1 MAGRGAPGAGM
12 PLNVPPV
19 LASNFELG
27 SGRAYSRD
35 DATPTW
41 EAFEEV
47 LGGLEGGQAV
57 AFASG
62 MGSIAAVFD
71 LLPVGATVALGDD
84 CYHAVAGLAAAGGA
98 QGRWRVVRVGV
109 EDTSRW
115 LELAADADLLWLES
129 PSNPLL
135 AVADLPAICAAR
147 HKPDALIVVDSTF
160 ATPLVQRPLELGA
173 DLVVH
178 SATKYLGGHSDLL
191 LGGGRGVRR
200 ARPAI
205 ARATRAGRSH
215 ARRARGLPRRPW
227 NTHTRAANERASATA
242 AELAE
247 RLAGHADVAVVRYPG
262 RPDHPTHE
270 TARSFMAR
278 FGAVVSFDVGGR
290 GRARRG
296 RLPVCTDH
304 PPCHESGRRR
314 VDHRTPSRHSRAGPS
329 TARTAAAQ
337 RRVRTSR
344 RRLVGPR
351 TGPYAVMPHANDLID
366 RVAELLHESPGELRD
381 AGVTNEL
388 NLQGWLGARNLRLA
402 AADPREPEISPGV
415 LDRRAL

>member
-1 MAGRGAPGAGM
+1 MVHSSQVEPETWAVMAGRGAPGAGT

-62 MGSIAAVFD
+62 MGAIAAVFD
-71 LLPVGATVALGDD
+71 LLPVGATVVLGDD
-84 CYHAVAGLAAAGGA
+84 CYQAVAGLAAAGAA
-98 QGRWRVVRVGV
+98 QGRWHVVRVGV
-109 EDTSRW
+109 EDTPRW

-135 AVADLPAICAAR
+135 AVADLPAICATRRKA
-147 HKPDALIVVDSTF
+147 DALIVVDSTF

-191 LGGGRGVRR
+191 LGAVVAASDECVHRLRERRTLAGATPGALETYLAVRGMRTLALR
-200 ARPAI
+200 
-205 ARATRAGRSH
+205 
-215 ARRARGLPRRPW
+215 LQ
-227 NTHTRAANERASATA
+227 RASATA

-247 RLAGHADVAVVRYPG
+247 RLAAHADVEVVRYPG
-262 RPDHPTHE
+262 RPGHPTHA
-270 TARSFMAR
+270 TARSFMTG
-278 FGAVVSFDVGGR
+278 FGAVVSFDVEGGAE
-290 GRARRG
+290 RADAVCRSVRIIRHATSLGGVESTIERRAAIPG
-296 RLPVCTDH
+296 QTHLP
-304 PPCHESGRRR
+304 
-314 VDHRTPSRHSRAGPS
+314 
-329 TARTAAAQ
+329 
-337 RRVRTSR
+337 
-344 RRLVGPR
+344 
-351 TGPYAVMPHANDLID
+351 
-366 RVAELLHESPGELRD
+366 PGL
-381 AGVTNEL
+381 
-388 NLQGWLGARNLRLA
+388 LRLSVGCEHP
-402 AADPREPEISPGV
+402 DDIWRD
-415 LDRRAL
+415 LQQALTP